1 MLGAEKQSFSIKWI
15 GTGRKMKSANDP
27 IYVEFIAKL
36 RACRRDKNLT
46 QAELAEI
53 LNRPQSYV
61 SKVETCERRI
71 DVIETFFW
79 CSALGVEIS
88 SVLPRSLVP
97 VRTVS

>member
-1 MLGAEKQSFSIKWI
+1 
-15 GTGRKMKSANDP
+15 MKSANNP
-27 IYVEFIAKL
+27 IYIEFIARL
-36 RACRRDKNLT
+36 RACRRAKNLT
-46 QAELAEI
+46 QADLAEM

-88 SVLPRSLVP
+88 SVLPPSLLS
-97 VRTVS
+97 VRTV